1 MDKLELMQKF
11 IEGVIEAEYDKF
23 LEEQGCQHSPEIAE
37 AFCTGYSKGMIAMQK
52 LIEQK
57 IIIVKGE

>member
-23 LEEQGCQHSPEIAE
+23 LEEQGYQHSPEIME
-37 AFCTGYSKGMIAMQK
+37 AFCIGYSKGMIAMNN

-57 IIIVKGE
+57 IIVKGE